1 MTRIK
6 KGSGAPRSSDKIWL
20 GAYPKGVPAE
30 INLGEYRSVVEVLE
44 KSIQRFHDRPA
55 FANMGVRLSYAEL
68 GRQTRDFASFLQ
80 QELGLPKGARVAIML
95 PNLLQYPIALF
106 GALRA
111 GLVVTNINP
120 LLTPR
125 ELKHQLVDSG
135 ASAIVI
141 LENFCHVLA
150 KVLPETQVKT
160 VITTRIGDLLRFPKS
175 VLANFVVKHV
185 KKMVPPYD
193 LPETTEFRQALA
205 RGAKQQFAPV
215 TLEHE
220 DIAFLQYTAG
230 TTGVAKGVILT
241 HGNIVAN
248 LLQAGA
254 WIGPFIEEGR
264 EVIVTPLPLYHI
276 FSLTANCLMFMKIGA
291 LIYLI
296 TNPRDFKGFV
306 HELSKLRFTA
316 ITGVNTLFNALL
328 NTPGFDK
335 VDFSSVKIALGGGMA
350 LQRAVADRWKNVTG
364 KTLIEAYGLT
374 EASPGVCINPIDL
387 AAYNGT
393 VGLPLPSTECAIQDE
408 HGKSLPPGEVGELCV
423 RGPQVMRGY
432 WNRPEQT
439 EKVLR
444 ADGWLHTGDVARMD
458 DSGFVQLLERK
469 DDMINVS
476 GFNVYP
482 NEVENTVA
490 AHPGIAEVAA
500 IGVPDERS
508 GEAVKIFAVR
518 KDPGL
523 TEQSLRAYCAEN
535 LARYKLPK
543 HIEFRDSLPK
553 SPVGKILRREL
564 RES

>member
-328 NTPGFDK
+328 NTSGFDK

-387 AAYNGT
+387 AAYNGK

>member
-328 NTPGFDK
+328 NTSGFDK